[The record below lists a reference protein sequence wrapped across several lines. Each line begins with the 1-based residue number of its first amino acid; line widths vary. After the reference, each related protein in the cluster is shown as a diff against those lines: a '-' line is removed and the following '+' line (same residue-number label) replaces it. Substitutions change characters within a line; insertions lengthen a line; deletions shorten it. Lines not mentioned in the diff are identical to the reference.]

1 VLPLAITLCR
11 TDPATSVCLE
21 PPTPSSPGI
30 VSPMAADETQTF
42 GVFLNAS
49 GDVPFDPAN
58 ARVFVRFVDS
68 DGVVRGATSVAVTT
82 DS

>member
-1 VLPLAITLCR
+1 
-11 TDPATSVCLE
+11 
-21 PPTPSSPGI
+21 
-30 VSPMAADETQTF
+30 MAADETQTF

-68 DGVVRGATSVAVTT
+68 DGVVRGATSAAVTT